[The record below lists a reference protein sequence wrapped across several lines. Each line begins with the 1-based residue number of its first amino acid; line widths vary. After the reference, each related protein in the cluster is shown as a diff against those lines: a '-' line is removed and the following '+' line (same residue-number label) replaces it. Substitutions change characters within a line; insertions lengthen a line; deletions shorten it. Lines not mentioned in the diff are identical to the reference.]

1 MENAYMLE
9 FTHKNEGEL
18 MLNFCG
24 YSKTEPLHGFGPA
37 VRPHYIIHFVISGK
51 GDFYSNSRH
60 YSLSAGQGFLIEP
73 DVQTFYCSDE
83 KEPWSYIWVGFSGS
97 KAGKYLN
104 ETGIS
109 SDFPVFSSEH
119 GERLK
124 KYVFDMIK
132 HSHLSV
138 SDELRQT
145 GMLYLFL
152 SAIAESSYSAGKAPA
167 YTDNIYIQK
176 AVEFIQNNYCEP
188 VKVNDIADYI
198 CINRSYLSTL
208 FQKYI
213 GMPPMQYLKIFRLT
227 KAAEMLRLT
236 ELTIE
241 SIAFSCGYSDT
252 AVFARAFRQFK
263 GMPPGQFRKYSREK
277 MNSESGKDIS
287 EIAPES
293 ECEI

>member
-1 MENAYMLE
+1 MLE

-24 YSKTEPLHGFGPA
+24 YSRTEPLHSFGPA
-37 VRPHYIIHFVISGK
+37 VRPHYIIHFIISGK
-51 GDFYSNSRH
+51 GNYYVNGRH
-60 YSLSAGQGFLIEP
+60 YSLSEGQGFLIEP
-73 DVQTFYCSDE
+73 DVQTFYESDE

-119 GERLK
+119 GERMK

-152 SAIAESSYSAGKAPA
+152 SAIAESSYSAGKTPA

-176 AVEFIQNNYCEP
+176 AVEFIQNHYCEP

-263 GMPPGQFRKYSREK
+263 DMPPGQFRKYSREK

-287 EIAPES
+287 GIAPES

>member
-1 MENAYMLE
+1 
-9 FTHKNEGEL
+9 
-18 MLNFCG
+18 
-24 YSKTEPLHGFGPA
+24 
-37 VRPHYIIHFVISGK
+37 
-51 GDFYSNSRH
+51 
-60 YSLSAGQGFLIEP
+60 
-73 DVQTFYCSDE
+73 
-83 KEPWSYIWVGFSGS
+83 
-97 KAGKYLN
+97 
-104 ETGIS
+104 
-109 SDFPVFSSEH
+109 
-119 GERLK
+119 
-124 KYVFDMIK
+124 MIK

-236 ELTIE
+236 DFTIE

-252 AVFARAFRQFK
+252 EVFARAFRQFK

-277 MNSESGKDIS
+277 MNKDIS
-287 EIAPES
+287 GIVPES
-293 ECEI
+293 DCEI

>member
-24 YSKTEPLHGFGPA
+24 YSKTEPLHSFGPA
-37 VRPHYIIHFVISGK
+37 VRPHYIIHFIISGK
-51 GDFYSNSRH
+51 GNYYVNGRH
-60 YSLSAGQGFLIEP
+60 YSLSEGQGFLIEP
-73 DVQTFYCSDE
+73 DVQTFYESDE

-152 SAIAESSYSAGKAPA
+152 SAIAESSYSAGKTPA

-176 AVEFIQNNYCEP
+176 AVEFIQNHYCEP

-213 GMPPMQYLKIFRLT
+213 GMPPMHYLKIFRLT

-287 EIAPES
+287 GIVPES

>member
-51 GDFYSNSRH
+51 GDFYSNGRH

>member
-24 YSKTEPLHGFGPA
+24 YSMTEPLHGFGPA

-51 GDFYSNSRH
+51 GDFYSNGRH

-236 ELTIE
+236 EFTIE

-287 EIAPES
+287 GIVPES
-293 ECEI
+293 DCEI